1 MHMVQRGK
9 VYAWGEAREDIDAT
23 RLAHALL
30 LVAQELAER
39 QVPLGMA
46 RGTTGEDELEEV
58 RPDAQPDG

>member
-9 VYAWGEAREDIDAT
+9 VYAWGEVREDIDAT
-23 RLAHALL
+23 RLAHVLL
-30 LVAQELAER
+30 LVAQDLAER

-58 RPDAQPDG
+58 RPDAQSDG